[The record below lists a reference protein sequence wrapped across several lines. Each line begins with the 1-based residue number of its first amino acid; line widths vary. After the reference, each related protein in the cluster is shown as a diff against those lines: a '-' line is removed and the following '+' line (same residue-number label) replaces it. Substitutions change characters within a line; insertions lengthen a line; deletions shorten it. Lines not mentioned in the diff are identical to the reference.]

1 MEVVLAFCF
10 KNFEIFSNIKQVECV
25 FENVGTEFSSL
36 EILQEPE
43 AREDQLKWRESGDK
57 GTKRYGRRENGVREA
72 GGCHPPVPP
81 PPTEIVRFEIPWYFL
96 TVNINRH
103 FCDAG
108 FYLGYLRGRQ
118 FWSKTLSFF
127 IACFSGV
134 IDIDV
139 LNRKEHF

>member
-43 AREDQLKWRESGDK
+43 ARDRSAEMAGV
-57 GTKRYGRRENGVREA
+57 GRQRNKKVREA
-72 GGCHPPVPP
+72 GERGTGSGRLSPPCPP